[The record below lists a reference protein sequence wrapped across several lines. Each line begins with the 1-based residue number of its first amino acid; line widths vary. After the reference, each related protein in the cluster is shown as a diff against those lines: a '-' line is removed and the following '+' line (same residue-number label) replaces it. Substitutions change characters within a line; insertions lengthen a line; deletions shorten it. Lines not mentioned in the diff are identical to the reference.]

1 MFRATR
7 YLIAAAAVTLPVL
20 VAGPALAD
28 PGPHEVVY
36 EVWSDSSAQA
46 TTVNYYGDESTPQSP
61 ANVPLPFV
69 VTVHTS
75 AATPIYA
82 LSAENSDLG
91 AISCRI
97 TVDGTVRD
105 EQTAHGMHATVG
117 CTAAS

>member
-20 VAGPALAD
+20 VAGPALAA
-28 PGPHEVVY
+28 PGTHEVVY
-36 EVWSDSSAQA
+36 EVWSDTSAQA
-46 TTVNYYGDESTPQSP
+46 KTVNFYGEESVPQSP
-61 ANVPLPFV
+61 ADVPLPFK

-97 TVDGTVRD
+97 TIDGVVRD
-105 EQTAHGMHATVG
+105 EQTANGMHAGVG